1 MTRNEIGG
9 VMSWLLL
16 CLGMFVVSGGYLWF
30 LLGGGMSIAV
40 AMIIVAVGLGL
51 AFAGAFTP
59 SE

>member
-1 MTRNEIGG
+1 
-9 VMSWLLL
+9 MSWLLL